1 MCVCVC
7 VCVCVTYM
15 YIYIYIYINI
25 YIYID
30 IYSTCTLQCILHVH
44 VVYTKDI
51 HIRSISIG
59 GVYLV

>member
-1 MCVCVC
+1 MCVYFVIK
-7 VCVCVTYM
+7 YLL
-15 YIYIYIYINI
+15 YNI
-25 YIYID
+25 YIY

-51 HIRSISIG
+51 HVRSISIG